1 MSELGGRIAA
11 GVWRD
16 NLVERRLRREAWI
29 ARALERLADVVLV
42 LTLLYVLIGA
52 SPYSRGLNID
62 EATGGTELSPVNR
75 YAWLGLMAL
84 SGPIL
89 LLRWRRA
96 IDVVLGAWPVI
107 AVFVWFGLTTTWALD
122 PAASDRRFILYAVG
136 LIICIALAVGISDR
150 RRVLTLMAGTGGF
163 VMIVDAVSWA
173 VAPGLSMTEIGLAA
187 IHSHKNTLGA
197 VALFST
203 LACGT
208 QTLVQTRAKGRILW
222 GGLAA
227 LSILLLV
234 ASLSKTSM
242 IILAGVLAAA
252 PVLVFLSRGRVGVM
266 WSAALAGFTIL
277 LGAVFTWTAVN
288 LAMGADPLGP
298 FRTVTFTMRT
308 DVWKFALGE
317 FAAHP
322 WRGLGF
328 GSFWDID
335 PRLQPSLKADL
346 WFAQPDAATNGSHN
360 GYIDLMVTT
369 GIIGLAGGVMLLF
382 RWIAKAWTLVRFAR
396 PGEALPLFLA
406 VFVVAV
412 FVHNFMESSYFTA
425 NSLFGFLVLLAG
437 VLIEAQSRDH
447 ALEGR

>member
-1 MSELGGRIAA
+1 MSELGARIAA

-16 NLVERRLRREAWI
+16 NLVERRRRREAWI
-29 ARALERLADVVLV
+29 AMALRRLAYTVLV
-42 LTLLYVLIGA
+42 LTLLYVMIGHA
-52 SPYSRGLNID
+52 PYSRGLKID
-62 EATGGTELSPVNR
+62 EATGGTEVSPINR

-84 SGPIL
+84 GAPIL

-96 IDVVLGAWPVI
+96 IEVAIAAWPV
-107 AVFVWFGLTTTWALD
+107 VLLFVWFAMTTTWALD
-122 PAASDRRFILYAVG
+122 PAASNRRMILYVVALV
-136 LIICIALAVGISDR
+136 ICLTVAVGIEDR
-150 RRVLTLMAGTGGF
+150 RRLLGLMAGTSAF
-163 VMIVDAVSWA
+163 VMVIDAVSWA

-187 IHSHKNTLGA
+187 IHSHKNSLGA
-197 VALFST
+197 VALFAA
-203 LACGT
+203 LACG
-208 QTLVQTRAKGRILW
+208 AY
-222 GGLAA
+222 A
-227 LSILLLV
+227 LSQTHRRGRLVWAGLTLLSVGLLV

-242 IILAGVLAAA
+242 IILAGVVALA
-252 PVLVFLSRGRVGVM
+252 PIIVFLVRGRPGVM
-266 WSAALAGFTIL
+266 WSAVLSVAALFL
-277 LGAVFTWTAVN
+277 LGVFAWTAVN
-288 LAMGADPLGP
+288 LALGEDPLAP

-369 GIIGLAGGVMLLF
+369 GLIGLSGGVVLLF
-382 RWIAKAWTLVRFAR
+382 RWMSKAWTLVRNSGPR
-396 PGEALPLFLA
+396 DGLPLFLA
-406 VFVVAV
+406 VLVVAV

-425 NSLFGFLVLLAG
+425 NSFFGFMVLLSG
-437 VLIEAQSRDH
+437 VLIEAQSREH
-447 ALEGR
+447 ALGAR

>member
-1 MSELGGRIAA
+1 MSDLGAPVAA
-11 GVWRD
+11 RVWRE
-16 NLVERRLRREAWI
+16 NLVERRMRREAWI
-29 ARALERLADVVLV
+29 VRALDRLAAVVLI

-62 EATGGTELSPVNR
+62 EATGATELSPVNR
-75 YAWLGLMAL
+75 YAWLALMAM

-96 IDVVLGAWPVI
+96 IEVSLAAWPVI
-107 AVFVWFGLTTTWALD
+107 AVFVWFGLTTGWALD
-122 PAASDRRFILYAVG
+122 PAASHRRFILYVVG
-136 LIICIALAVGISDR
+136 LVICIAVAVGIEDR
-150 RRVLTLMAGTGGF
+150 RRVLALMAGTGGF
-163 VMIVDAVSWA
+163 VMIIDAVSWA
-173 VAPGLSMTEIGLAA
+173 VAPGLSMTDIGLAA

-197 VALFST
+197 VALFSV
-203 LACGT
+203 LACGAH
-208 QTLVQTRAKGRILW
+208 TLVQTRPRGRFLW
-222 GGLAA
+222 GGLTV
-227 LSILLLV
+227 LSLLLLV

-242 IILAGVLAAA
+242 IILAGVLVAA
-252 PVLVFLSRGRVGVM
+252 PVLVFLARGRVGVM
-266 WSAALAGFTIL
+266 WSAALAGFVL
-277 LGAVFTWTAVN
+277 LLAAVFTWTAVN

-369 GIIGLAGGVMLLF
+369 GLIGLTGGVMLLF
-382 RWIAKAWTLVRFAR
+382 RWIAKGWALVRVSGR
-396 PGEALPLFLA
+396 GDALPLFLA

-437 VLIEAQSRDH
+437 VLIEAQPRGH
-447 ALEGR
+447 AAEAR